1 MAKGK
6 ADTLAGVASADKMN
20 LDTSSMGGRSW
31 NGLAKSIAGAELP
44 NWMIVL
50 GAIIVVLV
58 IYAFIH

>member
-1 MAKGK
+1 MEWFSKK
-6 ADTLAGVASADKMN
+6 T
-20 LDTSSMGGRSW
+20 
-31 NGLAKSIAGAELP
+31 SIAGAELP